1 MNFTKHGAY
10 KINSFCSDIW
20 RVLHNSYSI
29 WKKIGKKPTSS
40 EVVTHVVW
48 HISILYKCIVY
59 YNSETMKSA
68 ASTGNYSV
76 MFIECFIICYH
87 AVSIEVGLFI
97 ASLILSPC
105 DLLTLGLYLIKQTY
119 NCAYLYNTVVVYVDL
134 PVWT

>member
-1 MNFTKHGAY
+1 
-10 KINSFCSDIW
+10 
-20 RVLHNSYSI
+20 
-29 WKKIGKKPTSS
+29 
-40 EVVTHVVW
+40 
-48 HISILYKCIVY
+48 
-59 YNSETMKSA
+59 
-68 ASTGNYSV
+68 

-134 PVWT
+134 PV